1 MCRVP
6 SGEAPPNGLFQRR
19 RDGHRRTRHDGV
31 FAKPAHLIAAEAD
44 PHMGYSTA
52 AAVEAATAL
61 GVGGI
66 DAKTPT

>member
-1 MCRVP
+1 V
-6 SGEAPPNGLFQRR
+6 
-19 RDGHRRTRHDGV
+19 T
-31 FAKPAHLIAAEAD
+31 AAEAD

-66 DAKTPT
+66 DAKTST

>member
-1 MCRVP
+1 MGSSNAAEMATAELATDV
-6 SGEAPPNGLFQRR
+6 APG
-19 RDGHRRTRHDGV
+19 
-31 FAKPAHLIAAEAD
+31 KPAHVTAAEAD
-44 PHMGYSTA
+44 PHVGYSTA